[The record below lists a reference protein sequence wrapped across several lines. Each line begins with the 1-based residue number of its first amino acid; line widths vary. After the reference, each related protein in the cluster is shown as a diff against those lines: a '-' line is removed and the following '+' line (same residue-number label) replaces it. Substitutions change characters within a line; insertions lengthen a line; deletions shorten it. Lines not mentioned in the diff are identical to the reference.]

1 MNLNNGTPLNEVIIA
16 EVVFDSSCQPA
27 GAGFRGPTSPFG
39 SCEPRHVILRTLN
52 VDIHVR
58 LSGSNGHASLMGQ
71 VLSRRGLGAV
81 QDANVHLLVNGKHL
95 TSAKPDRLGEFRFQ
109 DVPNEGLSLQV
120 DLSSLTLIGSLRT
133 PNPVTKF
140 M

>member
-27 GAGFRGPTSPFG
+27 GVGFRGPFG

-52 VDIHVR
+52 VDLHVR

-81 QDANVHLLVNGKHL
+81 QDANVHLLVNGKHV